1 MLSLTHFYVSLLLTE
16 NMKYKV

>member
-16 NMKYKV
+16 TMKYKV